1 MPTKASGVESPHACK
16 QYAIYDFMKRNSDD
30 VIIVDEVMKVYKTR
44 KIEYTAIRN
53 ISLTVKTGEFVS
65 VLGPSGSGKTTL
77 MNLLGTLDRPTHGKI
92 FIDGVDTSTL
102 NERELAILRNRKIGF
117 VFQSYNLVPYLTAF
131 ENVSLPL
138 MVDGIDTSENL
149 KRGKDLLSEVGL
161 EGKMHKK
168 PNELSGGEQ
177 QRVAIV
183 RALIN
188 SPPIILAD
196 EPTGNLDSKTSDA
209 VMSVLVRMAKENNV
223 TIVMVTHEEDIAAYS
238 DRSVYLKDGV
248 VEREKRLKK

>member
-16 QYAIYDFMKRNSDD
+16 QYAIYDFMKRNSDN

-77 MNLLGTLDRPTHGKI
+77 MNLLGTLDRPTNGKI